1 MKERDAANE
10 DLIECMRTLDQRQH
24 IEDSSSKIP
33 KENDFVVVQ
42 LRKEGAVIRTRLY
55 EMEKEN
61 YLLREMLEEPD
72 DKSSDSLNDIEERL
86 FDLEQRKDAKIA
98 VLAEERDDLILET
111 SKLYDRNLF
120 LENEVKRLQSEYTGR
135 SAAIERLRQK
145 RDRKKQT
152 IQERLKEYEA
162 RSSVGSILSIEK
174 INARMEKDETASF
187 ISGISYEL
195 PTSIGDDR
203 DTLPDKHRAVEQKR
217 HSIQGESTIY
227 ERRQESH
234 LPSMLYIDERDDDLQ
249 SSTRSIGNVE
259 HR

>member
-1 MKERDAANE
+1 
-10 DLIECMRTLDQRQH
+10 
-24 IEDSSSKIP
+24 
-33 KENDFVVVQ
+33 
-42 LRKEGAVIRTRLY
+42 
-55 EMEKEN
+55 MEKEN

-174 INARMEKDETASF
+174 INARMEKDEAASF

-203 DTLPDKHRAVEQKR
+203 DELPDKQRVVEQKR
-217 HSIQGESTIY
+217 RSIQGEATIY

-249 SSTRSIGNVE
+249 SST
-259 HR
+259 